1 MSAAVFK
8 FPTSVL
14 VNEVKRSM
22 TTRTMTTGKKV
33 TLVAKRMKSASG
45 KTYVVLYSKKQFERE
60 EKDSAKKTEKE
71 AERIAKK
78 EATQAERI
86 AKKEATQAERIAKK
100 EATQAERIAKKVAK
114 K

>member
-22 TTRTMTTGKKV
+22 TRGKKV
-33 TLVAKRMKSASG
+33 TLVAKRMNSASG
-45 KTYVVLYSKKQFERE
+45 KTYVVLYSKNQFERE
-60 EKDSAKKTEKE
+60 EKASAKKTQKE
-71 AERIAKK
+71 AERL
-78 EATQAERI
+78 
-86 AKKEATQAERIAKK
+86 
-100 EATQAERIAKKVAK
+100 AKKVAK

>member
-1 MSAAVFK
+1 MSATVFK

-22 TTRTMTTGKKV
+22 TTRSMTRGKKV
-33 TLVAKRMKSASG
+33 ALVAKRVKSASG

-60 EKDSAKKTEKE
+60 EKEAERLAKKEAKKAEKE
-71 AERIAKK
+71 AERLAKK
-78 EATQAERI
+78 EAKKAEKDAERL
-86 AKKEATQAERIAKK
+86 AKKGTKRVS
-100 EATQAERIAKKVAK
+100 KKVAK

>member
-22 TTRTMTTGKKV
+22 TTRTMTRGKKV
-33 TLVAKRMKSASG
+33 ALVAKRMKSASG

-60 EKDSAKKTEKE
+60 EKASAKKTQKE
-71 AERIAKK
+71 AERLAKK
-78 EATQAERI
+78 DAKEAERL
-86 AKKEATQAERIAKK
+86 AKKDAKEAERLAKK
-100 EATQAERIAKKVAK
+100 GTKRVAKKVAK